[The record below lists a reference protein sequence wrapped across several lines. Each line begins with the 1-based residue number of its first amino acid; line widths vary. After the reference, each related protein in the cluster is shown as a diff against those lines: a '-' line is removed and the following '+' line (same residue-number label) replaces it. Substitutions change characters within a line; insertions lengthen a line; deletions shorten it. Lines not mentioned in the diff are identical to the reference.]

1 MLIFANGRRHDVTV
15 ARQLKRDTV
24 NERQVVLLT
33 NHLDFGATT
42 IAAIYKDRWQVEL
55 FFRALKQNLK
65 VKAFVGAIEN
75 APAHPNLDSSEGGCL
90 CPTNI
95 KPQVSQQR
103 F

>member
-1 MLIFANGRRHDVTV
+1 VTV

-55 FFRALKQNLK
+55 WT
-65 VKAFVGAIEN
+65 IEN

>member
-55 FFRALKQNLK
+55 WT
-65 VKAFVGAIEN
+65 IEN